1 MDNKN
6 CCCPVDSNTNNIPA
20 PFPVWVTWFAFA
32 VGLTGALFLR
42 LILVAKAYWPG
53 MIRPFWY
60 IAILG
65 NMLFF
70 LFRAYITKRRKRLI
84 SDLHL
89 LDKLQDEKGLCQE
102 DYRALRYLVVSLN
115 ASKEMWN
122 YAVIFVLS
130 VLAILWDIAF
140 GS

>member
-1 MDNKN
+1 MSN
-6 CCCPVDSNTNNIPA
+6 DSSKMIPA
-20 PFPVWVTWFAFA
+20 PFPAWVTWFAFS
-32 VGLTGALFLR
+32 VGLAGAVFLR
-42 LILVAKAYWPG
+42 LILVAKAYWPWL
-53 MIRPFWY
+53 IRLFWY

-65 NMLFF
+65 NMFFF
-70 LFRAYITKRRKRLI
+70 LFRAYITQRRKRLI
-84 SDLHL
+84 SRLHL
-89 LDKLQDEKGLCQE
+89 LDKLKDEKSLCPE
-102 DYRALRYLVVSLN
+102 DYQALRYLVVSLN